1 MTGYLSGDVGPEVY
15 RTGNI
20 CMELKT
26 LKKGELSKVSTL
38 RMKELSKVNK
48 SENSQVFMLS
58 VYST

>member
-1 MTGYLSGDVGPEVY
+1 MGPGVY

>member
-1 MTGYLSGDVGPEVY
+1 MTGDPSGDVGPGVY
-15 RTGNI
+15 RTGNV

-26 LKKGELSKVSTL
+26 LKKDELSKVSTL